1 MTPLFAIVI
10 PGCCVVLGTAGWITI
25 RMTIRSG
32 DLELLVH
39 QAKKSRFAEL
49 RVLARTEGVSTQ
61 SASGHNA
68 ILLVPTF
75 TF

>member
-1 MTPLFAIVI
+1 
-10 PGCCVVLGTAGWITI
+10 
-25 RMTIRSG
+25 MTIRSG